1 MTNDKVLPNQ
11 QLSTQRCL
19 LTVNR
24 QIWICL
30 LMTTQ
35 FSPGHL
41 RQHWRMH
48 TPKMADLRYV
58 KELKV
63 ISYNMRGFNQ
73 GRVAMDDLID
83 TVDADV

>member
-1 MTNDKVLPNQ
+1 
-11 QLSTQRCL
+11 
-19 LTVNR
+19 
-24 QIWICL
+24 
-30 LMTTQ
+30 
-35 FSPGHL
+35 
-41 RQHWRMH
+41 MH